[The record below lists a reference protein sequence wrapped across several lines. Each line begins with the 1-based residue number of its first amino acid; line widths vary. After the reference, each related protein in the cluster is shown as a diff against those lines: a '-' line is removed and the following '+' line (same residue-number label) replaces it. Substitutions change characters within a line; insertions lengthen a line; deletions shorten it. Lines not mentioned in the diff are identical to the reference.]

1 MVHTARADS
10 QKASRTEERRPVALV
25 SAPVEPEHDTL
36 REWCEIHAHPRGRLA
51 DGECLCGLI
60 RYDE

>member
-10 QKASRTEERRPVALV
+10 RQVARTEEARALTV
-25 SAPVEPEHDTL
+25 VPAPFEAEEGAL
-36 REWCEIHAHPRGRLA
+36 REWCEKRAHPPGRLA

-60 RYDE
+60 RYDD